1 MREILLCP
9 ALTGRAHC
17 HPRCADAGNAGRRA
31 WAPKTGATM
40 SYVVHVLIKSE
51 TDVGLIHIE
60 ALRTYWSNLANS
72 QSGQINYSFTRTGN
86 EIEFRFRDREAAYS
100 FAQACVHYH
109 NIDAPVRRKLQ
120 PQRSQPDDPPLP
132 ATLDGRRNRAV
143 LYRTRPERSD
153 ARLRLLRR

>member
-1 MREILLCP
+1 
-9 ALTGRAHC
+9 
-17 HPRCADAGNAGRRA
+17 
-31 WAPKTGATM
+31 M

-109 NIDAPVRRKLQ
+109 NIRC
-120 PQRSQPDDPPLP
+120 
-132 ATLDGRRNRAV
+132 
-143 LYRTRPERSD
+143 TRPEEI
-153 ARLRLLRR
+153 AAAAEPTG